1 MFKYLSQHRQNYD
14 LEAKAQSKLIFNLIY
29 TLTWTKLKRIV
40 QKVNQ
45 VQELNHVHRQIL
57 DHVADLSLDLDLKVD
72 EIIEMKV
79 IINHQKD
86 IEEGREVIQK
96 NQVKVDLDHDHVVD
110 IMEDMTEKNEKE
122 DTLDQKVVVVHHHLT
137 IVE

>member
-1 MFKYLSQHRQNYD
+1 
-14 LEAKAQSKLIFNLIY
+14 
-29 TLTWTKLKRIV
+29 LKRIV
-40 QKVNQ
+40 QRVNQDQ

-57 DHVADLSLDLDLKVD
+57 DHVAGLSLYLDLKVD
-72 EIIEMKV
+72 EIIE
-79 IINHQKD
+79 ID

>member
-14 LEAKAQSKLIFNLIY
+14 LEAKAQSKLIFNLIH

-45 VQELNHVHRQIL
+45 DQVQELNHVHHQIL
-57 DHVADLSLDLDLKVD
+57 DHVADPNLDLKVD
-72 EIIEMKV
+72 EIEMKV

-110 IMEDMTEKNEKE
+110 TMEDMTEKNEKE

>member
-1 MFKYLSQHRQNYD
+1 M
-14 LEAKAQSKLIFNLIY
+14 
-29 TLTWTKLKRIV
+29 KRIV
-40 QKVNQ
+40 LKVNQ

-72 EIIEMKV
+72 EIIETKV

-96 NQVKVDLDHDHVVD
+96 NQVKVDLDHDHVAD

-122 DTLDQKVVVVHHHLT
+122 DTLDQKVAVVHHHLT

>member
-1 MFKYLSQHRQNYD
+1 M
-14 LEAKAQSKLIFNLIY
+14 
-29 TLTWTKLKRIV
+29 KRIV
-40 QKVNQ
+40 QRVNQDQ

-57 DHVADLSLDLDLKVD
+57 DHVAGLSLYLDLKVD

-79 IINHQKD
+79 IIDHQKG